1 MIIHL
6 DVGSI
11 SMHPHKPA
19 AHATRFP
26 GGAPASPGTFMLSF
40 DSEGKW
46 GLVDCLTDRHDR
58 LYTTQ
63 NLDAAYGRL
72 TGLLEKYGIEVTF
85 AFTAAFTL
93 TADEFEALTPDLT
106 ELMAE
111 AAPWMTSALA
121 GIRKP
126 GSQGWFSPKC
136 FDMVRDAGCHEIA
149 SHGFSHLPWKA
160 PYASRAALDAE
171 LTMCRKVA
179 AFGQD
184 AVTTFVFPRNQ
195 IAHLDLLP
203 AHGFLAYRES
213 RSSSSRAAN
222 LASEF
227 NILSRSEA
235 YDVTDDVPVPI
246 PAGRFLNWRH
256 GLRRC
261 VPAAVTVRRWQNM
274 LRDSA
279 RSGGIVHAWTHP
291 ENFMDGKDMFPML
304 EEVLRFAADER
315 DAGRLQIMTIA
326 DFLTRRQDR
335 TTKEPSPAV
344 C

>member
-1 MIIHL
+1 MIIRSNL
-6 DVGSI
+6 GSI
-11 SMHPHKPA
+11 SMHLNKHSA
-19 AHATRFP
+19 IVTRFS
-26 GGAPASPGTFMLSF
+26 GGAPARPGTLMLSF

-46 GLVDCLTDRHDR
+46 GLADCLTDRHDR

-63 NLDAAYGRL
+63 NLETAYGRL
-72 TGLLEKYGIEVTF
+72 TGLLEKYRIEATF

-93 TADEFEALTPDLT
+93 TADEFEALTPDLA
-106 ELMAE
+106 ELIAE
-111 AAPWMTSALA
+111 AAPWITSALA

-126 GSQGWFSPKC
+126 GSEGWFGSEC
-136 FDMVRDAGCHEIA
+136 FDKVRHAGCHEIA

-179 AFGQD
+179 AFSRD

-195 IAHLDLLP
+195 IAHLDLLT

-213 RSSSSRAAN
+213 RSSHSRAAN

-227 NILSRSEA
+227 NMLSRSEA
-235 YDVTDDVPVPI
+235 YDASDEVPVPV

-274 LRDSA
+274 LRESA

-291 ENFMDGKDMFPML
+291 ENFMDGKGMFPML
-304 EEVLRFAADER
+304 EEILRFAADER

-326 DFLTRRQDR
+326 DFLTSRLDR
-335 TTKEPSPAV
+335 TTRELSSAV

>member
-1 MIIHL
+1 MHL
-6 DVGSI
+6 DTPT
-11 SMHPHKPA
+11 PHV
-19 AHATRFP
+19 TGFP
-26 GGAPASPGTFMLSF
+26 GSASARPGTLMLSF

-46 GLVDCLTDRHDR
+46 GLADCLTDRHDR
-58 LYTTQ
+58 IYTTQ
-63 NLDAAYGRL
+63 NLETAYGRL
-72 TGLLEKYGIEVTF
+72 TGLLEKYRIEATF

-93 TADEFEALTPDLT
+93 MADEFEALTPELDP
-106 ELMAE
+106 LMAE

-121 GIRKP
+121 AIRKP
-126 GSQGWFSPKC
+126 GAQGWFSNKC

-179 AFGQD
+179 AFSQD
-184 AVTTFVFPRNQ
+184 AVTTFIFPRNQ
-195 IAHLDLLP
+195 VAHLDLLK
-203 AHGFLAYRES
+203 AHGFLAYRGS
-213 RSSSSRAAN
+213 RPSRSRAAT
-222 LASEF
+222 LACEF
-227 NILSRSEA
+227 NLFPRSEA
-235 YDVTDDVPVPI
+235 YDPGDVIPVRI

-274 LRDSA
+274 LRESA
-279 RSGGIVHAWTHP
+279 RSGGVVHAWTHP

-304 EEVLRFAADER
+304 EEILRFAAQER

-335 TTKEPSPAV
+335 TTRELSAAV